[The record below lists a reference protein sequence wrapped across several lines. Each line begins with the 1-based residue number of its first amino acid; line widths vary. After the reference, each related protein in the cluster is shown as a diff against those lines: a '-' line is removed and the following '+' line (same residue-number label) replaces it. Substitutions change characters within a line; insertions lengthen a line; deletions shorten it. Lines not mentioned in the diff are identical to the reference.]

1 MRRALAI
8 TVVAVAMLPASA
20 AGAPTRVSATGDEQ
34 SETEMSLVLSRA
46 KVDPGKAI
54 IQFINSG
61 EDVHDLQLKRKGA
74 QDVQR
79 STGNVDP
86 GQQDE
91 VELKLRKD
99 SRYQLWCSITNH
111 RDLGMEATLKVR
123 GG

>member
-8 TVVAVAMLPASA
+8 TAAAFAMLPASA

-34 SETEMSLVLSRA
+34 SETEMSLILSRA
-46 KVDPGKAI
+46 KVDPGRAI

-61 EDVHDLQLKRKGA
+61 ADVHDLQLKRKGA

-91 VELKLRKD
+91 VGLKLRKD
-99 SRYQLWCSITNH
+99 SRYQLWCSITDH

>member
-91 VELKLRKD
+91 VELKLRKG
-99 SRYQLWCSITNH
+99 SRYQLWCSITDH